1 MTTTAFDKYG
11 PPRLPWSGPNGYDL
25 VMTMP
30 RRPFAAVLLLAA
42 CYRYVP
48 NTTAPITAG
57 EELRL
62 MLTPAASASL
72 GPILGSE
79 ARAVEG
85 RLSSVRDSGYVIA
98 VSGTLKRGQGAGGE
112 PTMSRTT
119 WAGESVAIPRV
130 AVEGVELR
138 SLDARKTGLAVVLG
152 TALAVVTVRIIT
164 HAIGSSG
171 TGTEGGTVVSP

>member
-1 MTTTAFDKYG
+1 MMM
-11 PPRLPWSGPNGYDL
+11 PCRRL
-25 VMTMP
+25 
-30 RRPFAAVLLLAA
+30 AAVLVLSA

-48 NTTAPITAG
+48 NTIASITPG

-62 MLTPAASASL
+62 MLTPAGSASL
-72 GPILGSE
+72 APILGQE

-98 VSGTLKRGQGAGGE
+98 VSGTLKPAQGSGGE
-112 PTMSRTT
+112 LTLSRTT

-130 AVEGVELR
+130 AVQGVELR
-138 SLDARKTGLAVVLG
+138 SLDARKTGLAALLG
-152 TALAVVTVRIIT
+152 TVLAVVTVRIIT

>member
-1 MTTTAFDKYG
+1 MT
-11 PPRLPWSGPNGYDL
+11 P
-25 VMTMP
+25 
-30 RRPFAAVLLLAA
+30 
-42 CYRYVP
+42 
-48 NTTAPITAG
+48 G

-72 GPILGSE
+72 GPILGSD

-98 VSGTLKRGQGAGGE
+98 VSGTLKRAQGAGGE
-112 PTMSRTT
+112 ATLSRTT

-138 SLDARKTGLAVVLG
+138 SLDARKTGFAVVLG
-152 TALAVVTVRIIT
+152 TALTVVAVKVIT
-164 HAIGSSG
+164 HVIGSSG
-171 TGTEGGTVVSP
+171 TGSEGGTVISP